1 LARTVLL
8 ADDSVTA
15 QNMGRRI
22 LVDAGYEVITV
33 NNGSSALKKITEEK
47 PDLIVLDVYMP
58 GYGGLEVCQR
68 IREAPET
75 ARIPVLLTVG
85 KLEPFKAD
93 EARRVRADAF
103 IIKPFEASELLTALT
118 SLEDKIVAQPLGP
131 MRGLPEEPIKDY
143 GDKDRGWRNRL
154 RIPSRA
160 KSREAEPAPEPT
172 PAPPATEEFYE
183 VKLRRAESAQPP
195 TEINGEPAT
204 EPRNGRGTAIEPKPP
219 QPVNGE
225 ERARDAGA
233 DRPQADRKLV
243 EDEVAAVLATIP
255 DNAKASAPASTGPR
269 WIAEAVALTKDE
281 SALELEQEMAKAA
294 AVPAAAAV
302 EATRS
307 VLSHY
312 GVQSPPTESSTSA
325 PAETS
330 APPPP
335 AETPAS
341 PPSAETSAPPPT
353 ESSTPQEAKS
363 PAPAEQPVSAPDAI
377 KPQEAAPVAAASVEP
392 AGVTAGPQ
400 PQSSDAPAK
409 EVQAFAAQ
417 ASAGAAA
424 ESSGPTEAVAS
435 SQTSPT
441 ANPPTAVVESGE
453 VSAVA
458 VQHLLA
464 ESVTPP
470 ELTAEMIATAQS
482 GAPQAASAEAGSAA
496 VSETGAAD
504 SGEAIARAVDKL
516 LAELKPKLIEE
527 LARKMKK
534 DEK

>member
-1 LARTVLL
+1 MARTVLL

-131 MRGLPEEPIKDY
+131 MRGPLPEEPIKDY
-143 GDKDRGWRNRL
+143 GDKDRGWRSRL
-154 RIPSRA
+154 RMPSRT
-160 KSREAEPAPEPT
+160 KSREGEPAPEPA
-172 PAPPATEEFYE
+172 PAPPPAEEFYE
-183 VKLRRAESAQPP
+183 VKLRGAESAPP
-195 TEINGEPAT
+195 PADQ
-204 EPRNGRGTAIEPKPP
+204 GLIEQKPAP
-219 QPVNGE
+219 TNGE
-225 ERARDAGA
+225 ERARDAGT
-233 DRPQADRKLV
+233 DRPQSDRKLV

-255 DNAKASAPASTGPR
+255 DNAKTGAPVPTGPR
-269 WIAEAVALTKDE
+269 WIAEPVALTKHE
-281 SALELEQEMAKAA
+281 SALVLEQEMEKAA
-294 AVPAAAAV
+294 AVSTPAAV
-302 EATRS
+302 EAARS
-307 VLSHY
+307 ILSHY
-312 GVQSPPTESSTSA
+312 GFESPPAESSMPA
-325 PAETS
+325 PVETPATPPPPETA
-330 APPPP
+330 APPPI
-335 AETPAS
+335 AETAAPS
-341 PPSAETSAPPPT
+341 PTETS
-353 ESSTPQEAKS
+353 TPLEAKS
-363 PAPAEQPVSAPDAI
+363 PAPAEPPVSAPDAT

-392 AGVTAGPQ
+392 VEVTAAPQ

-424 ESSGPTEAVAS
+424 ESQGATEAVAS
-435 SQTSPT
+435 SQASPT
-441 ANPPTAVVESGE
+441 ANPIPAVVESSE

-458 VQHLLA
+458 AQYLLA
-464 ESVTPP
+464 GSVTPP
-470 ELTAEMIATAQS
+470 ELTAEMVATAQS
-482 GAPQAASAEAGSAA
+482 SVPQATPAEAGSAA
-496 VSETGAAD
+496 VSEAGAGD
-504 SGEAIARAVDKL
+504 SSEAIARAVDKL

-527 LARKMKK
+527 LAKKMKK
-534 DEK
+534 DDK

>member
-131 MRGLPEEPIKDY
+131 MRGPLPEEPIKDY
-143 GDKDRGWRNRL
+143 GDKDRGWRSRL
-154 RIPSRA
+154 RMPSRT
-160 KSREAEPAPEPT
+160 KSREGEPAPEPA
-172 PAPPATEEFYE
+172 PAPPPAEEFYE
-183 VKLRRAESAQPP
+183 VKLRGAESAQPP
-195 TEINGEPAT
+195 ADQGLIEQKPAPT
-204 EPRNGRGTAIEPKPP
+204 
-219 QPVNGE
+219 NGE
-225 ERARDAGA
+225 ERARDAGT
-233 DRPQADRKLV
+233 DRPQSDRKLV

-255 DNAKASAPASTGPR
+255 DNAKTGAPVPTGPR
-269 WIAEAVALTKDE
+269 WIAEPVALTKHE
-281 SALELEQEMAKAA
+281 SALVLEQEMEKAA
-294 AVPAAAAV
+294 AVSPPAAV
-302 EATRS
+302 EAARS
-307 VLSHY
+307 ILSPY
-312 GVQSPPTESSTSA
+312 GVQSPPAESSMPA
-325 PAETS
+325 PVETP
-330 APPPP
+330 ATPPPP
-335 AETPAS
+335 ETAA
-341 PPSAETSAPPPT
+341 PSPT
-353 ESSTPQEAKS
+353 ETSTPQEAKS
-363 PAPAEQPVSAPDAI
+363 PAPAEPPVSAPDAT

-392 AGVTAGPQ
+392 VEVTAAPQ

-424 ESSGPTEAVAS
+424 ESQGATEAVAS
-435 SQTSPT
+435 SQASPT
-441 ANPPTAVVESGE
+441 ANPIPAVVESSE

-458 VQHLLA
+458 AQYLLA
-464 ESVTPP
+464 GSVTPP
-470 ELTAEMIATAQS
+470 ELTAEMVATAQS
-482 GAPQAASAEAGSAA
+482 SVPQATPAEAGSAA
-496 VSETGAAD
+496 VSEAGAGD

-527 LARKMKK
+527 LAKKMKK
-534 DEK
+534 DDK

>member
-1 LARTVLL
+1 MARTVLL

-131 MRGLPEEPIKDY
+131 MRGPLPEEPIKDY
-143 GDKDRGWRNRL
+143 GDKDRGWRSRL
-154 RIPSRA
+154 RMPSRT
-160 KSREAEPAPEPT
+160 KSREGEPAPEPA
-172 PAPPATEEFYE
+172 PAPPPAEEFYE
-183 VKLRRAESAQPP
+183 VKLRGAESAQPP
-195 TEINGEPAT
+195 ADQGLIEQKPAPT
-204 EPRNGRGTAIEPKPP
+204 
-219 QPVNGE
+219 NGE
-225 ERARDAGA
+225 ERARDAGT
-233 DRPQADRKLV
+233 DRPQSDRKLV

-255 DNAKASAPASTGPR
+255 DNAKTGAPVPTGPR
-269 WIAEAVALTKDE
+269 WIAEPVALTKDE
-281 SALELEQEMAKAA
+281 SALMLEQEMEKAA
-294 AVPAAAAV
+294 AVSPPAAV
-302 EATRS
+302 EAARS
-307 VLSHY
+307 ILSHY
-312 GVQSPPTESSTSA
+312 GFESPPAESSMPA
-325 PAETS
+325 PVETPATPPPPETA
-330 APPPP
+330 APPPI
-335 AETPAS
+335 AETAAPS
-341 PPSAETSAPPPT
+341 PTETS
-353 ESSTPQEAKS
+353 TPLEAKS
-363 PAPAEQPVSAPDAI
+363 PAPAEPPVSAPDAT

-392 AGVTAGPQ
+392 VEVTAAPQ

-424 ESSGPTEAVAS
+424 ESQGATEAVAS
-435 SQTSPT
+435 SQASPT
-441 ANPPTAVVESGE
+441 ANPIPAVVESSE

-458 VQHLLA
+458 AQYLLA
-464 ESVTPP
+464 GSVTPP
-470 ELTAEMIATAQS
+470 ELTAEMVATAQS
-482 GAPQAASAEAGSAA
+482 SVPQATPAEAGSAA
-496 VSETGAAD
+496 VSEAGAGD

-527 LARKMKK
+527 LAKKMKK
-534 DEK
+534 DDK

>member
-118 SLEDKIVAQPLGP
+118 SLEDKIVAQPTGP
-131 MRGLPEEPIKDY
+131 LRGPLNVPEEPVKDF

-160 KSREAEPAPEPT
+160 KSREAEPAPDSG
-172 PAPPATEEFYE
+172 PAAEEFYE
-183 VKLRRAESAQPP
+183 VKLRGAESAQPP
-195 TEINGEPAT
+195 AEVKAPVPSTLAPQT
-204 EPRNGRGTAIEPKPP
+204 EPRNGQGLAIEPQPP

-225 ERARDAGA
+225 QKVRDAVA

-255 DNAKASAPASTGPR
+255 DNAKVSAPAPTGPR
-269 WIAEAVALTKDE
+269 WIAESVALTKDE
-281 SALELEQEMAKAA
+281 SSLVLEQEMEKAA
-294 AVPAAAAV
+294 TASSAAAV
-302 EATRS
+302 EARRS
-307 VLSHY
+307 ILSHY
-312 GVQSPPTESSTSA
+312 GVPSAPAESSTTTTESSMTPPTESSTTQDTK
-325 PAETS
+325 PP
-330 APPPP
+330 APP
-335 AETPAS
+335 EKPAS
-341 PPSAETSAPPPT
+341 SGDTIQAQDSAT
-353 ESSTPQEAKS
+353 
-363 PAPAEQPVSAPDAI
+363 VV
-377 KPQEAAPVAAASVEP
+377 AAPSEP
-392 AGVTAGPQ
+392 AAVPAAPQ
-400 PQSSDAPAK
+400 PESAAAPAK
-409 EVQAFAAQ
+409 EMQAYAAQ
-417 ASAGAAA
+417 ASAGAAPESQGAA
-424 ESSGPTEAVAS
+424 EAAAATQPSLTP
-435 SQTSPT
+435 
-441 ANPPTAVVESGE
+441 NPPAAVVESNE
-453 VSAVA
+453 VSAAA
-458 VQHLLA
+458 VQHLLRG
-464 ESVTPP
+464 SVTPP
-470 ELTAEMIATAQS
+470 ELTAEIVAAAQS
-482 GAPQAASAEAGSAA
+482 SASNASAAEGGSPAASEAGAA
-496 VSETGAAD
+496 APE
-504 SGEAIARAVDKL
+504 SGEAIARVVDKL

-527 LARKMKK
+527 IAKKMKK
-534 DEK
+534 DDK

>member
-131 MRGLPEEPIKDY
+131 MRGPLPEEPIKDY
-143 GDKDRGWRNRL
+143 GDKDRGWRSRL
-154 RIPSRA
+154 RIPSRT
-160 KSREAEPAPEPT
+160 KSREGEPAPEPT
-172 PAPPATEEFYE
+172 PASPASEEFYE
-183 VKLRRAESAQPP
+183 VKLRGTESVQPP
-195 TEINGEPAT
+195 AEIKAGPE
-204 EPRNGRGTAIEPKPP
+204 IEPKPS

-225 ERARDAGA
+225 ERARDGGT

-255 DNAKASAPASTGPR
+255 DNAKAGAPALTGPR
-269 WIAEAVALTKDE
+269 WIAEPVALTKDE
-281 SALELEQEMAKAA
+281 SALALEQEMEKAA
-294 AVPAAAAV
+294 AASTPAAV
-302 EATRS
+302 EAARS
-307 VLSHY
+307 ILSHY
-312 GVQSPPTESSTSA
+312 GVQSTPAESSMPAPVETLATPA

-330 APPPP
+330 P
-335 AETPAS
+335 
-341 PPSAETSAPPPT
+341 PPPT
-353 ESSTPQEAKS
+353 ETSTPQEAKS
-363 PAPAEQPVSAPDAI
+363 PAPAEPPVPPLDPT
-377 KPQEAAPVAAASVEP
+377 KPQEAAPVAAAYVEP
-392 AGVTAGPQ
+392 AEVTAAPQ

-409 EVQAFAAQ
+409 EEQAFAAQ
-417 ASAGAAA
+417 ASAGAAPQSQGA
-424 ESSGPTEAVAS
+424 TEAAAS
-435 SQTSPT
+435 SQASPT
-441 ANPPTAVVESGE
+441 ANPPAAVVESSE

-458 VQHLLA
+458 AQHLLA
-464 ESVTPP
+464 VSVTPS
-470 ELTAEMIATAQS
+470 ELTAEMVATAQS
-482 GAPQAASAEAGSAA
+482 SVPQATPAEAGSAA
-496 VSETGAAD
+496 VSEAGAGD

-527 LARKMKK
+527 LAKKMKK
-534 DEK
+534 DDK

>member
-1 LARTVLL
+1 MARTVLL

-118 SLEDKIVAQPLGP
+118 SLEDKIVAQPVGP
-131 MRGLPEEPIKDY
+131 MRGALPEEPIKDY
-143 GDKDRGWRNRL
+143 GDKDRGWRSRL
-154 RIPSRA
+154 RIPSRT
-160 KSREAEPAPEPT
+160 KSRDGEPAAEPAPEPA

-195 TEINGEPAT
+195 AATNAGPET
-204 EPRNGRGTAIEPKPP
+204 EPRNGQGLAIEQKPP
-219 QPVNGE
+219 QPINGE
-225 ERARDAGA
+225 ERARDAGT

-255 DNAKASAPASTGPR
+255 DNAKASAPAPTGPR
-269 WIAEAVALTKDE
+269 WIAEPIALTKDE
-281 SALELEQEMAKAA
+281 SALVLEQEMEKAA
-294 AVPAAAAV
+294 AASTPAAA
-302 EATRS
+302 EAARS
-307 VLSHY
+307 ILSHY
-312 GVQSPPTESSTSA
+312 GVQSPPAESAMPAPVETPPTPP

-330 APPPP
+330 APPP
-335 AETPAS
+335 
-341 PPSAETSAPPPT
+341 AETSM
-353 ESSTPQEAKS
+353 PQEAKS
-363 PAPAEQPVSAPDAI
+363 PAPAEPPVPAPDAT

-392 AGVTAGPQ
+392 AAVTAEAQPQ
-400 PQSSDAPAK
+400 PQSMDAPAK

-417 ASAGAAA
+417 ASAGGAP
-424 ESSGPTEAVAS
+424 ESQGVTEAVAS
-435 SQTSPT
+435 SQASPT
-441 ANPPTAVVESGE
+441 ANPLPAVVEASE
-453 VSAVA
+453 ASAVA
-458 VQHLLA
+458 AQHLLA
-464 ESVTPP
+464 GSVTPS
-470 ELTAEMIATAQS
+470 ELTAEMAATAQS
-482 GAPQAASAEAGSAA
+482 SVPQATPAEAGSAA
-496 VSETGAAD
+496 VSEAGAGD

-527 LARKMKK
+527 LAKKMKK
-534 DEK
+534 DDK

>member
-1 LARTVLL
+1 MARTVLL

-131 MRGLPEEPIKDY
+131 MRGPLPEEPIKDY
-143 GDKDRGWRNRL
+143 GDKDRGWRSRL
-154 RIPSRA
+154 RMPSRT
-160 KSREAEPAPEPT
+160 KSREGEPAPEPA
-172 PAPPATEEFYE
+172 PAPPPAEEFYE
-183 VKLRRAESAQPP
+183 VKLRGAESAQPP
-195 TEINGEPAT
+195 TEIKAGPET
-204 EPRNGRGTAIEPKPP
+204 EPRNGQGLIEQKPAP
-219 QPVNGE
+219 TNGE
-225 ERARDAGA
+225 ERARDAGT
-233 DRPQADRKLV
+233 DRPQSDRKLV

-255 DNAKASAPASTGPR
+255 DNAKTGAPVPTGPR
-269 WIAEAVALTKDE
+269 WIAEPVALTKHE
-281 SALELEQEMAKAA
+281 SALVLEQEMEKAA
-294 AVPAAAAV
+294 AVSPPAAV
-302 EATRS
+302 EAARS
-307 VLSHY
+307 ILSHY
-312 GVQSPPTESSTSA
+312 GFESPPAESSMPA
-325 PAETS
+325 PVETPATPPPPETA
-330 APPPP
+330 APPPI
-335 AETPAS
+335 AETAAPS
-341 PPSAETSAPPPT
+341 PTETS
-353 ESSTPQEAKS
+353 TPLEAKS
-363 PAPAEQPVSAPDAI
+363 PAPAEPPVSAPDAT

-392 AGVTAGPQ
+392 VEVTAAPQ

-424 ESSGPTEAVAS
+424 ESQGATEAVAS
-435 SQTSPT
+435 SQASPT
-441 ANPPTAVVESGE
+441 ANPIPAVVESSE

-458 VQHLLA
+458 AQYLLA
-464 ESVTPP
+464 GSVTPP
-470 ELTAEMIATAQS
+470 ELTAEMVATAQS
-482 GAPQAASAEAGSAA
+482 SVPQATPAEAGSAA
-496 VSETGAAD
+496 VSEAGAGD

-527 LARKMKK
+527 LAKKMKK
-534 DEK
+534 DDK

>member
-1 LARTVLL
+1 MARTVLL

-131 MRGLPEEPIKDY
+131 MRGPLPEEPIKDY
-143 GDKDRGWRNRL
+143 GDKDRGWRSRL
-154 RIPSRA
+154 RIPSRT
-160 KSREAEPAPEPT
+160 KSREGEPAPEPT
-172 PAPPATEEFYE
+172 PASPATEEFYE
-183 VKLRRAESAQPP
+183 VKLRGAESAQPP
-195 TEINGEPAT
+195 AEINAGPET
-204 EPRNGRGTAIEPKPP
+204 EPRNGQGPAIEPKPP

-225 ERARDAGA
+225 ERARDAGT

-255 DNAKASAPASTGPR
+255 DSAKAGAPASTGPR
-269 WIAEAVALTKDE
+269 WIAEPVALTKDE
-281 SALELEQEMAKAA
+281 SALALEQEMEKAA
-294 AVPAAAAV
+294 AASTPAAV
-302 EATRS
+302 EAARS
-307 VLSHY
+307 MLSHY
-312 GVQSPPTESSTSA
+312 GVESTPAESSMPAPVETLATPA

-330 APPPP
+330 APPPT
-335 AETPAS
+335 ET
-341 PPSAETSAPPPT
+341 
-353 ESSTPQEAKS
+353 STPQEAKS
-363 PAPAEQPVSAPDAI
+363 PAPAEPPVPAPDAT
-377 KPQEAAPVAAASVEP
+377 KPQEAAPVAAAYVEP
-392 AGVTAGPQ
+392 AEVTAAPQ

-409 EVQAFAAQ
+409 QEQAFAAQ
-417 ASAGAAA
+417 ASAGAAPQSQGA
-424 ESSGPTEAVAS
+424 TEAAAS
-435 SQTSPT
+435 SQASPT
-441 ANPPTAVVESGE
+441 ANPAAAVVESSE

-458 VQHLLA
+458 AQHLLA
-464 ESVTPP
+464 GSVTPSD
-470 ELTAEMIATAQS
+470 LTAAMVATAPS
-482 GAPQAASAEAGSAA
+482 SVPQATPAEAGSPA
-496 VSETGAAD
+496 VSEAGAGD

-527 LARKMKK
+527 LAKKMKK
-534 DEK
+534 DDK